1 MKKYFEL
8 LQNQKYIEAK
18 EYRKKLIPQK
28 LVKYV
33 SLTNDNESNEKK
45 FFSLENNMAW
55 FSSIKTLND
64 PYEFKCMYIDV
75 KKLEAANYDKVLI
88 DAFKNYLKDQEDSW
102 TVLSLSNAGIES
114 LPMWAYYSN
123 NHKGFCIEYTVEDPE
138 LIYPVSYEQ
147 KRVPIA
153 SIIAGMFS
161 EFEQAYNNHEPLSLD
176 ALFYACVMRY
186 QFLMKHVS
194 WKHEEEYRIIYPFVT
209 NIGNNMLINKIGLR
223 TSRIVAGIN
232 CSDEHKKRLNAISQK
247 INCGSIKEAQISD
260 TEYILIK

>member
-147 KRVPIA
+147 KKVPIA

>member
-64 PYEFKCMYIDV
+64 PYEFKCMYIDE
-75 KKLEAANYDKVLI
+75 KKLEEAKYDIVLI

>member
-55 FSSIKTLND
+55 FSSIKKLND
-64 PYEFKCMYIDV
+64 PYEFKCMYIDE
-75 KKLEAANYDKVLI
+75 KKLKAANYDTVMI
-88 DAFKNYLKDQEDSW
+88 DAFKNYLKEQEHSW
-102 TVLSLSNAGIES
+102 TVLSLSNAGVES

-123 NHKGFCIEYTVEDPE
+123 NHNGFCIEYTVENPE
-138 LIYPVSYEQ
+138 LIYPVSYER

-153 SIIAGMFS
+153 SIIAGMYS
-161 EFEQAYNNHEPLSLD
+161 EFEQAYISHEPLSLN
-176 ALFYACVMRY
+176 AIFYSCIMRY
-186 QFLMKHVS
+186 QFLMKHIS
-194 WKHEEEYRIIYPFVT
+194 WKHEKEYRIIYPFVT
-209 NIGNNMLINKIGLR
+209 NIGNNMLIDKIGLR
-223 TSRIVAGIN
+223 VSRIVAGVN
-232 CSDEHKKRLNAISQK
+232 CSNENKIRLNNISNK
-247 INCGSIKEAQISD
+247 LNCGSIKETQISD

>member
-64 PYEFKCMYIDV
+64 PYEFKCMYIDE
-75 KKLEAANYDKVLI
+75 KKLEEAKYDIVLI

-223 TSRIVAGIN
+223 TSRIVAGVN
-232 CSDEHKKRLNAISQK
+232 CSDEHKKRLNDISQK

>member
-1 MKKYFEL
+1 MFQKQRLKNSKKGF
-8 LQNQKYIEAK
+8 
-18 EYRKKLIPQK
+18 
-28 LVKYV
+28 
-33 SLTNDNESNEKK
+33 
-45 FFSLENNMAW
+45 
-55 FSSIKTLND
+55 
-64 PYEFKCMYIDV
+64 
-75 KKLEAANYDKVLI
+75 
-88 DAFKNYLKDQEDSW
+88 
-102 TVLSLSNAGIES
+102 S
-114 LPMWAYYSN
+114 LPMAMAISVFLVIIATALIFISMQSMSTTSVDVSGRQAYLNVRSAIEYARAYYSN

>member
-1 MKKYFEL
+1 
-8 LQNQKYIEAK
+8 
-18 EYRKKLIPQK
+18 
-28 LVKYV
+28 
-33 SLTNDNESNEKK
+33 
-45 FFSLENNMAW
+45 
-55 FSSIKTLND
+55 
-64 PYEFKCMYIDV
+64 MYIDV

-147 KRVPIA
+147 KKVPIA